1 MEELQWWIS
10 LHPFHIREHKHQ
22 SSPWVKPREWL
33 DFELIWHLASH
44 FATTS
49 HTFSESKAKFA
60 FNFCNRELSCW
71 QESCPAWADVRGQ
84 IPELAHSHLQLS
96 WPGKCWQ
103 NFNLRLF
110 IVPSTPTTQGFP
122 SVLPWRLWVPAVCT
136 YSWNTLADFGAV
148 PGLWKP
154 SFFSIHNIHENVCF
168 SCYHLDPELHGK
180 RRKKTLTSC
189 WRINSF
195 SLPILSLF
203 LPTQLPDFNFMATI
217 RAGALYMLW
226 SEPVVG

>member
-10 LHPFHIREHKHQ
+10 LYPFHIREHKHQ
-22 SSPWVKPREWL
+22 SFPWVKPREWL

-49 HTFSESKAKFA
+49 HTFSESKAKFS

-71 QESCPAWADVRGQ
+71 QESCLGWRQGPDSWASSQPPSTFLTWEVLTD
-84 IPELAHSHLQLS
+84 
-96 WPGKCWQ
+96 
-103 NFNLRLF
+103 FNLWLF
-110 IVPSTPTTQGFP
+110 IVPSTPATQGFP
-122 SVLPWRLWVPAVCT
+122 SVLPSRLWMPAVCT
-136 YSWNTLADFGAV
+136 YRWNTLANFGAV

-154 SFFSIHNIHENVCF
+154 SFLHTQHPWKCLLFLLPSSPRVPWQKAERIIWQVVGELIHFLCQFSPF
-168 SCYHLDPELHGK
+168 
-180 RRKKTLTSC
+180 
-189 WRINSF
+189 
-195 SLPILSLF
+195 F